1 MLNHCPRDY
10 RAVLLQLENH
20 VEREI
25 HARSRRKIPMECDR
39 INSGI
44 KHAEIA
50 VPGRMRDPRSRR
62 RAVLIEQ
69 QRIARRSRGGGYG
82 ISGKKFRRSCRPRCT
97 RGTRCARRTRGPC
110 RTRYTRG
117 TRRTRCACRTR
128 HTRDARCARCA
139 SRSRRARGARDA
151 RNTRNARCAR
161 RACRTRNTC
170 NARRTRRYGNL
181 WEYMS
186 LFRLSEVVEMFVAD
200 KFVIYMYVAG
210 VCLTVLFSDSN
221 KIYQLNTHLPRQ
233 RLTSSILF

>member
-69 QRIARRSRGGGYG
+69 QRIARRPRGSGYG
-82 ISGKKFRRSCRPRCT
+82 ISGKKFRRSCRP
-97 RGTRCARRTRGPC
+97 
-110 RTRYTRG
+110 
-117 TRRTRCACRTR
+117 
-128 HTRDARCARCA
+128 
-139 SRSRRARGARDA
+139 
-151 RNTRNARCAR
+151 
-161 RACRTRNTC
+161 
-170 NARRTRRYGNL
+170 RRYGNL

>member
-1 MLNHCPRDY
+1 MEGVLNHCSWDN

-69 QRIARRSRGGGYG
+69 QRIARRSRGSGYG
-82 ISGKKFRRSCRPRCT
+82 ISGKKFRRSCRPR
-97 RGTRCARRTRGPC
+97 
-110 RTRYTRG
+110 G
-117 TRRTRCACRTR
+117 TRRTRRTR
-128 HTRDARCARCA
+128 GTRGTCRARCT
-139 SRSRRARGARDA
+139 SRSRRA
-151 RNTRNARCAR
+151 
-161 RACRTRNTC
+161 
-170 NARRTRRYGNL
+170 RRYGNL

-221 KIYQLNTHLPRQ
+221 KVYQLNTHLPRQ

>member
-1 MLNHCPRDY
+1 
-10 RAVLLQLENH
+10 
-20 VEREI
+20 
-25 HARSRRKIPMECDR
+25 MECDR

-69 QRIARRSRGGGYG
+69 QRIARRSRGSGYG
-82 ISGKKFRRSCRPRCT
+82 ISGKKFRRS
-97 RGTRCARRTRGPC
+97 RRS
-110 RTRYTRG
+110 RG
-117 TRRTRCACRTR
+117 TRRTRRTR
-128 HTRDARCARCA
+128 GTRGTCRARGTRRTRNTRDARCA
-139 SRSRRARGARDA
+139 SRSRGTRCTRG
-151 RNTRNARCAR
+151 T
-161 RACRTRNTC
+161 CRTRGTRGTC
-170 NARRTRRYGNL
+170 RTRGTRGTCRTRGTRRYGNL

-186 LFRLSEVVEMFVAD
+186 LFRLSKVVEMLVAD

-221 KIYQLNTHLPRQ
+221 KVYQLNTHLPRQ

>member
-69 QRIARRSRGGGYG
+69 QRIARRSRGSGYG
-82 ISGKKFRRSCRPRCT
+82 ISGKKFRRPCRS
-97 RGTRCARRTRGPC
+97 RRARGPC
-110 RTRYTRG
+110 RTR
-117 TRRTRCACRTR
+117 
-128 HTRDARCARCA
+128 
-139 SRSRRARGARDA
+139 RA
-151 RNTRNARCAR
+151 
-161 RACRTRNTC
+161 
-170 NARRTRRYGNL
+170 RRYGNL

-186 LFRLSEVVEMFVAD
+186 PFRPSAVVEMFVAD

-210 VCLTVLFSDSN
+210 VCLTVLLSDSN
-221 KIYQLNTHLPRQ
+221 KVYQLDTHLPRQ

>member
-69 QRIARRSRGGGYG
+69 QRIAR
-82 ISGKKFRRSCRPRCT
+82 P
-97 RGTRCARRTRGPC
+97 
-110 RTRYTRG
+110 
-117 TRRTRCACRTR
+117 
-128 HTRDARCARCA
+128 
-139 SRSRRARGARDA
+139 
-151 RNTRNARCAR
+151 
-161 RACRTRNTC
+161 
-170 NARRTRRYGNL
+170 RRYGNL

-221 KIYQLNTHLPRQ
+221 KVYQLNTHLPRQ
-233 RLTSSILF
+233 RFTSSILF

>member
-50 VPGRMRDPRSRR
+50 VPGRMRDPCSRR

-69 QRIARRSRGGGYG
+69 QRIARRSRGSGYG
-82 ISGKKFRRSCRPRCT
+82 ISGKKFRRSCRS
-97 RGTRCARRTRGPC
+97 RCARGA
-110 RTRYTRG
+110 
-117 TRRTRCACRTR
+117 RRTRCARGTR
-128 HTRDARCARCA
+128 GTCHTRDARCARCA
-139 SRSRRARGARDA
+139 SRSRRARGTRRTRDARCTSRSRRARGTRRTRDA
-151 RNTRNARCAR
+151 RNTCNARCAR

-170 NARRTRRYGNL
+170 NARCARRSYAL
-181 WEYMS
+181 
-186 LFRLSEVVEMFVAD
+186 R
-200 KFVIYMYVAG
+200 
-210 VCLTVLFSDSN
+210 DS
-221 KIYQLNTHLPRQ
+221 P
-233 RLTSSILF
+233 SSF

>member
-1 MLNHCPRDY
+1 MLNHCPRNH

-50 VPGRMRDPRSRR
+50 VPGRMRDPCSRR

-69 QRIARRSRGGGYG
+69 QRIARRSRGSGYR
-82 ISGKKFRRSCRPRCT
+82 ISGKKFRRSCR
-97 RGTRCARRTRGPC
+97 
-110 RTRYTRG
+110 
-117 TRRTRCACRTR
+117 
-128 HTRDARCARCA
+128 
-139 SRSRRARGARDA
+139 S
-151 RNTRNARCAR
+151 
-161 RACRTRNTC
+161 
-170 NARRTRRYGNL
+170 RRTRRYGNL

-221 KIYQLNTHLPRQ
+221 KVYQLDTHLPRQ

>member
-69 QRIARRSRGGGYG
+69 QRIARRSRGSGYG
-82 ISGKKFRRSCRPRCT
+82 ISGKKFRRSCRSRRARGT
-97 RGTRCARRTRGPC
+97 RGTRGTRRTRNTRDARCARGTCRARGTRGACRTRYTRGAC

-117 TRRTRCACRTR
+117 TC
-128 HTRDARCARCA
+128 CARCA
-139 SRSRRARGARDA
+139 SRSRG
-151 RNTRNARCAR
+151 
-161 RACRTRNTC
+161 
-170 NARRTRRYGNL
+170 TRRYGNL

-221 KIYQLNTHLPRQ
+221 KVYQLDTHLPRQ

>member
-44 KHAEIA
+44 KHAEIT
-50 VPGRMRDPRSRR
+50 VPGRMRDPCSRR

-69 QRIARRSRGGGYG
+69 QRIARRSRGSGYG
-82 ISGKKFRRSCRPRCT
+82 ISGKKFRRSCRS
-97 RGTRCARRTRGPC
+97 RCARRTRGTC
-110 RTRYTRG
+110 R
-117 TRRTRCACRTR
+117 
-128 HTRDARCARCA
+128 ARCT
-139 SRSRRARGARDA
+139 SRSRRA
-151 RNTRNARCAR
+151 
-161 RACRTRNTC
+161 
-170 NARRTRRYGNL
+170 RRYGNL

-210 VCLTVLFSDSN
+210 VCLTVLLSDSN
-221 KIYQLNTHLPRQ
+221 KVYQLNTHLPRQ
-233 RLTSSILF
+233 RFTSSILF

>member
-1 MLNHCPRDY
+1 MLNHCPRNH

-50 VPGRMRDPRSRR
+50 APGRMRDPRSRR

-69 QRIARRSRGGGYG
+69 QRIARRSRGSGYG
-82 ISGKKFRRSCRPRCT
+82 ISGKKFRRSCR
-97 RGTRCARRTRGPC
+97 
-110 RTRYTRG
+110 
-117 TRRTRCACRTR
+117 
-128 HTRDARCARCA
+128 
-139 SRSRRARGARDA
+139 S
-151 RNTRNARCAR
+151 
-161 RACRTRNTC
+161 
-170 NARRTRRYGNL
+170 RRYGNL

-200 KFVIYMYVAG
+200 KFVIYMYVTG

-221 KIYQLNTHLPRQ
+221 KVYQLDTHLPRQ

>member
-1 MLNHCPRDY
+1 MEGVLNHCPRDY

-69 QRIARRSRGGGYG
+69 QRIARRSRGSGYG

-97 RGTRCARRTRGPC
+97 RCTRCTRGTC
-110 RTRYTRG
+110 RTRG
-117 TRRTRCACRTR
+117 TRR
-128 HTRDARCARCA
+128 ARCT
-139 SRSRRARGARDA
+139 RG
-151 RNTRNARCAR
+151 TRG
-161 RACRTRNTC
+161 
-170 NARRTRRYGNL
+170 TRRYGNL

-210 VCLTVLFSDSN
+210 VCLTVLLSDSN
-221 KIYQLNTHLPRQ
+221 KVYQLDTHLPRQ

>member
-39 INSGI
+39 VNSGI

-69 QRIARRSRGGGYG
+69 QRIARRSRGSGYG
-82 ISGKKFRRSCRPRCT
+82 ISGKKFRRSCRS
-97 RGTRCARRTRGPC
+97 RG
-110 RTRYTRG
+110 
-117 TRRTRCACRTR
+117 
-128 HTRDARCARCA
+128 
-139 SRSRRARGARDA
+139 
-151 RNTRNARCAR
+151 
-161 RACRTRNTC
+161 
-170 NARRTRRYGNL
+170 TRRYGNL

-221 KIYQLNTHLPRQ
+221 KVYQLDTHLPRQ

>member
-1 MLNHCPRDY
+1 MLNHCSRDN

-69 QRIARRSRGGGYG
+69 QRIARRSRGSGYG
-82 ISGKKFRRSCRPRCT
+82 ISGKKFRRSCRSRCARGT
-97 RGTRCARRTRGPC
+97 RGTCRARGTC

-117 TRRTRCACRTR
+117 TC
-128 HTRDARCARCA
+128 CARCA
-139 SRSRRARGARDA
+139 SRSRRA
-151 RNTRNARCAR
+151 
-161 RACRTRNTC
+161 
-170 NARRTRRYGNL
+170 RRYGNL

-221 KIYQLNTHLPRQ
+221 KVYQLNTHLPRQ

>member
-1 MLNHCPRDY
+1 MEGVLNHCPRNH

-69 QRIARRSRGGGYG
+69 QRIARRSRGSGYG

-97 RGTRCARRTRGPC
+97 RGTC
-110 RTRYTRG
+110 RTRG
-117 TRRTRCACRTR
+117 TRRTRN
-128 HTRDARCARCA
+128 TRDARCA
-139 SRSRRARGARDA
+139 SRSRRARY
-151 RNTRNARCAR
+151 TRGTRCA
-161 RACRTRNTC
+161 C
-170 NARRTRRYGNL
+170 RYGNL

>member
-97 RGTRCARRTRGPC
+97 RGTRCARR
-110 RTRYTRG
+110 
-117 TRRTRCACRTR
+117 
-128 HTRDARCARCA
+128 
-139 SRSRRARGARDA
+139 
-151 RNTRNARCAR
+151 
-161 RACRTRNTC
+161 
-170 NARRTRRYGNL
+170 YGNL

-221 KIYQLNTHLPRQ
+221 KVYQLDTHLPRQ

>member
-1 MLNHCPRDY
+1 MLNHCPRNH

-69 QRIARRSRGGGYG
+69 QRIARRSRGSGYG
-82 ISGKKFRRSCRPRCT
+82 ISGKKFRRSCR
-97 RGTRCARRTRGPC
+97 
-110 RTRYTRG
+110 
-117 TRRTRCACRTR
+117 
-128 HTRDARCARCA
+128 
-139 SRSRRARGARDA
+139 SRRAR
-151 RNTRNARCAR
+151 
-161 RACRTRNTC
+161 RTRNTC
-170 NARRTRRYGNL
+170 NARRARGTRGTCRTRYTRGTCCARCASRSRCARRPRGTCRARCTCRSRRARRYGNL

-210 VCLTVLFSDSN
+210 VCLTVLLSDSN
-221 KIYQLNTHLPRQ
+221 KVYQLNTHLPRQ
-233 RLTSSILF
+233 RFTSSILF

>member
-1 MLNHCPRDY
+1 MEGVLNHCPRDY

-25 HARSRRKIPMECDR
+25 HARCRRKIPMECDR

-50 VPGRMRDPRSRR
+50 VPGRMRDPRSRQ

-97 RGTRCARRTRGPC
+97 RGTRCARC
-110 RTRYTRG
+110 ARG
-117 TRRTRCACRTR
+117 TCRARCARGTC
-128 HTRDARCARCA
+128 HTRDARRA
-139 SRSRRARGARDA
+139 RRARG
-151 RNTRNARCAR
+151 TRGT
-161 RACRTRNTC
+161 CRTRN
-170 NARRTRRYGNL
+170 TRRYGNL

-221 KIYQLNTHLPRQ
+221 KVYQLNTHLPRQ
-233 RLTSSILF
+233 RFTSSILF

>member
-69 QRIARRSRGGGYG
+69 QRIARRSRGSGYG
-82 ISGKKFRRSCRPRCT
+82 ISGKKFRRSCRSRRA
-97 RGTRCARRTRGPC
+97 RGTRGSCRARGARRTRN
-110 RTRYTRG
+110 
-117 TRRTRCACRTR
+117 
-128 HTRDARCARCA
+128 TRDARCASCA
-139 SRSRRARGARDA
+139 SRSRRA
-151 RNTRNARCAR
+151 
-161 RACRTRNTC
+161 
-170 NARRTRRYGNL
+170 RRYGNL

>member
-1 MLNHCPRDY
+1 MEGVLNHCSRDN

-69 QRIARRSRGGGYG
+69 QRIARRSRGSGYG
-82 ISGKKFRRSCRPRCT
+82 ISGKKFRRSCRSRCARGT
-97 RGTRCARRTRGPC
+97 RGTCRARGTC

-117 TRRTRCACRTR
+117 TC
-128 HTRDARCARCA
+128 
-139 SRSRRARGARDA
+139 
-151 RNTRNARCAR
+151 
-161 RACRTRNTC
+161 
-170 NARRTRRYGNL
+170 RYGNL

>member
-69 QRIARRSRGGGYG
+69 QRIARRSRGSGYG
-82 ISGKKFRRSCRPRCT
+82 ISGKKFRRSCRPRGT
-97 RGTRCARRTRGPC
+97 RGTC
-110 RTRYTRG
+110 
-117 TRRTRCACRTR
+117 
-128 HTRDARCARCA
+128 
-139 SRSRRARGARDA
+139 
-151 RNTRNARCAR
+151 
-161 RACRTRNTC
+161 
-170 NARRTRRYGNL
+170 RYGNL

-221 KIYQLNTHLPRQ
+221 KVYQLDTHLPRQ

>member
-69 QRIARRSRGGGYG
+69 QRIARRPRGSGYG
-82 ISGKKFRRSCRPRCT
+82 ISGKKFRRSCRPRC
-97 RGTRCARRTRGPC
+97 A
-110 RTRYTRG
+110 RG
-117 TRRTRCACRTR
+117 TRRTRCA
-128 HTRDARCARCA
+128 
-139 SRSRRARGARDA
+139 
-151 RNTRNARCAR
+151 
-161 RACRTRNTC
+161 
-170 NARRTRRYGNL
+170 RRYGNL

-221 KIYQLNTHLPRQ
+221 KVYQLDTHLPRQ

>member
-69 QRIARRSRGGGYG
+69 QRIARRSQGSGYG
-82 ISGKKFRRSCRPRCT
+82 ISGKKFRRSCRSR
-97 RGTRCARRTRGPC
+97 RARRTRGTCGTC

-117 TRRTRCACRTR
+117 TCRTRGTRGTRGTRNTRGTRGTCRTRGTRGTRRTRGTCR
-128 HTRDARCARCA
+128 ARCA
-139 SRSRRARGARDA
+139 SRSRG
-151 RNTRNARCAR
+151 
-161 RACRTRNTC
+161 
-170 NARRTRRYGNL
+170 TRRYGNL

-221 KIYQLNTHLPRQ
+221 KVYQLNTHLPRQ